1 MSTKY
6 SVVFTKGNQETVI
19 GECDTIGKAKEAI
32 KELNKE
38 AQYKDGLLTIEKDG
52 RIY

>member
-1 MSTKY
+1 MSKY
-6 SVVFTKGNQETVI
+6 SIIFTKGNEEILV
-19 GECDTIGKAKEAI
+19 GECDTLDKAKEAI

-38 AQYKDGLLTIEKDG
+38 TRYKDGLLTIEKDG